1 MEIINFTRLHPI
13 FSILAKH
20 NHTGFPYPI
29 ILNFRKPLT
38 RNWSSWAKFLIVK
51 QPSFV
56 ITSFYELITITLD
69 SINMIIIFSL
79 DAFPVLNHR
88 HTLKKENVQ
97 EHMRKRVVSR
107 KNFER
112 MPVLFRARHRL
123 ESAAF
128 LPPDGNRVRDI
139 PYFCL
144 VRKCTGGNEFSTRS
158 WTLMHVW
165 TSRWWTLSPAW
176 IGEIHE
182 GR

>member
-79 DAFPVLNHR
+79 DAFPIRFLFFKSSTHVE
-88 HTLKKENVQ
+88 K
-97 EHMRKRVVSR
+97 RKRPRTYEKTCRVAEKFR
-107 KNFER
+107 KNACFISSSTS
-112 MPVLFRARHRL
+112 ARIGRL
-123 ESAAF
+123 SPSRWKSSPRYSVF
-128 LPPDGNRVRDI
+128 LP
-139 PYFCL
+139 
-144 VRKCTGGNEFSTRS
+144 CT
-158 WTLMHVW
+158 
-165 TSRWWTLSPAW
+165 
-176 IGEIHE
+176 
-182 GR
+182 

>member
-1 MEIINFTRLHPI
+1 MI
-13 FSILAKH
+13 FLSQI
-20 NHTGFPYPI
+20 FD
-29 ILNFRKPLT
+29 RKT
-38 RNWSSWAKFLIVK
+38 AKFCNYFILRTNYDHTRFDKHDHHFFSRRVSS
-51 QPSFV
+51 SFP
-56 ITSFYELITITLD
+56 F
-69 SINMIIIFSL
+69 F
-79 DAFPVLNHR
+79 LNHR